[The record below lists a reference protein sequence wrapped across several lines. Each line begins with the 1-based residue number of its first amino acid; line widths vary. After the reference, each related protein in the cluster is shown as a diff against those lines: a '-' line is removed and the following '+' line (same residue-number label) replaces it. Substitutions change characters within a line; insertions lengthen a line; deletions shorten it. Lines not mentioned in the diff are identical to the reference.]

1 MYLVLSLEQKEERDS
16 FSISILLAKV
26 QARRT
31 TIDGCRLFKRVS
43 SIVNRGSFPRLE
55 HLVVRKQRSV
65 FVANGGWAPR
75 VLSVAT
81 SGRGRRAGRGSISL
95 EICRPTRPPRRP
107 FAYLDASGSCVHN
120 PPPTTP
126 ADTPPQITAYK
137 ANFIGP
143 ESGRVLNHLAR
154 CGRGARLPSGTCWT
168 TPRAPVTPPRPVL
181 RVCLVETKGRQ

>member
-1 MYLVLSLEQKEERDS
+1 MKLSTSSLKGTV
-16 FSISILLAKV
+16 V
-26 QARRT
+26 QP
-31 TIDGCRLFKRVS
+31 S
-43 SIVNRGSFPRLE
+43 PRLTGC
-55 HLVVRKQRSV
+55 LNVSV
-65 FVANGGWAPR
+65 PLSTGARFPGLSTWSWTNKGVFLSRPGAGWAPPRGRRAAAAR

-137 ANFIGP
+137 ANFIGTCMQYAQGAGP
-143 ESGRVLNHLAR
+143 NCTSDGHP
-154 CGRGARLPSGTCWT
+154 ARL
-168 TPRAPVTPPRPVL
+168 L
-181 RVCLVETKGRQ
+181 